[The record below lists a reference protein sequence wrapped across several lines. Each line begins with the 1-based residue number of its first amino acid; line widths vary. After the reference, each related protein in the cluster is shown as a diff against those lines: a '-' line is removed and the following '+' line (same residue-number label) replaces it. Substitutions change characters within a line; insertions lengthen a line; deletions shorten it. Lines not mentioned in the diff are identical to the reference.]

1 MVRMKTAST
10 QDKVLRI
17 PRDRAISSPGVGR
30 QLVWIPATL
39 LALFVLQS
47 LWFIRTQSL
56 TYDEPGDIRGGV
68 EAWQQGRFET
78 WTEHPPLG
86 RMWSTLLLA
95 RTHVGISLE
104 PLTFG
109 YRVTAMQPGPEWVAW
124 HTRPMNT
131 LLGVM
136 LGVALWFATRR
147 LFSEGSANV
156 ALALFAFT
164 PSLIAHFS
172 LSTTDGAGTLFIF
185 LVAFQLVRWRRHP
198 SRGQTALVGLVL
210 GGLLLSKMYAPPLV
224 LLALVLMLLLKPE
237 GVALRPAQW
246 NWKPMLVALVLALV
260 TLWAGY
266 FFHVSHLK
274 VADGQVTVT
283 YPNRPVKTLATKTH
297 LRINTVVPAGEFFEG
312 LREVALSNKRGRP
325 AWFFG
330 KIYPAGGVKLYYPA
344 AVVLKWPTILSA
356 LFLAS
361 LLMGVRK
368 VCRVPADLLVMCA
381 FAVVFL
387 FFAIQSKYDIGER
400 HILPLYPFVLLIAGS
415 FWEHVKARKAGLR
428 FNFEWLSRTRVINF
442 NIVALLL
449 VLALN
454 AADALRSA
462 PDYLTYF
469 NILVK
474 PANSWRY
481 LTDSNLDWG
490 QGLIALRDYEFQHPN
505 ETLRLAYF
513 GSINPALYGVRAT
526 PPAPEDR
533 AEGKVVIGA
542 SCLSGQVL
550 TDPNSY
556 RWLLSY
562 PPKEMIDRSMFVYD
576 TK

>member
-1 MVRMKTAST
+1 M
-10 QDKVLRI
+10 
-17 PRDRAISSPGVGR
+17 
-30 QLVWIPATL
+30 
-39 LALFVLQS
+39 QS
-47 LWFIRTQSL
+47 FWFIQTQSL
-56 TYDEPGDIRGGV
+56 TYDEPAHIIAGV
-68 EAWQQGRFET
+68 DAWRHGRFEV
-78 WTEHPPLG
+78 WNDHPPLG
-86 RMWSTLLLA
+86 RLWLTLPMMRVDSQYAWRQL
-95 RTHVGISLE
+95 
-104 PLTFG
+104 PNG
-109 YRVTAMQPGPEWVAW
+109 YRVEAMQPGPEEIAALI
-124 HTRPMNT
+124 RPMNT
-131 LLGVM
+131 LLGIF
-136 LGVALWFATRR
+136 LGIALWFATRR
-147 LFSEGSANV
+147 LFSEGAANV

-172 LSTTDGAGTLFIF
+172 VATTDGIGTLFIF
-185 LVAFQLVRWRRHP
+185 LVAFQLVRWRHRP
-198 SRGQTALVGLVL
+198 TWLQTAILGLAL
-210 GGLLLSKMYAPPLV
+210 GGLLLAKFYAPPLV

-312 LREVALSNKRGRP
+312 LRDVALSNKRGRP
-325 AWFFG
+325 AWLFG
-330 KIYPAGGVKLYYPA
+330 KIYPTGGIKLYYPA

-526 PPAPEDR
+526 PLAPEDR

>member
-1 MVRMKTAST
+1 MTTAST
-10 QDKVLRI
+10 
-17 PRDRAISSPGVGR
+17 STS
-30 QLVWIPATL
+30 L
-39 LALFVLQS
+39 LARRRSLHPRTAIPFVLLATFAMQS
-47 LWFIRTQSL
+47 FWFIQTQSL
-56 TYDEPGDIRGGV
+56 TSDEPAHIIAGV
-68 EAWQQGRFET
+68 DAWRHGRFEV
-78 WTEHPPLG
+78 WNDHPPLG
-86 RMWSTLLLA
+86 RLWLTLPMMRVDSQYAWRQL
-95 RTHVGISLE
+95 
-104 PLTFG
+104 PNG
-109 YRVTAMQPGPEWVAW
+109 YRVEAMQPGPEEIAAL
-124 HTRPMNT
+124 TRPMNT
-131 LLGVM
+131 LLGIF
-136 LGVALWFATRR
+136 LGIALWFATRR
-147 LFSEGSANV
+147 LFSEGAANV

-172 LSTTDGAGTLFIF
+172 VATTDGIGTLFIF
-185 LVAFQLVRWRRHP
+185 LVAFQLVRWRHRP
-198 SRGQTALVGLVL
+198 TWLQTAILGLAL
-210 GGLLLSKMYAPPLV
+210 GGLLLAKFYAPPLV

-312 LREVALSNKRGRP
+312 LRDVALSNKRGRP

-330 KIYPAGGVKLYYPA
+330 KIYPTGGIKLYYPA
-344 AVVLKWPTILSA
+344 AVVLKWPTILLA

-526 PPAPEDR
+526 PLAPEDR
-533 AEGKVVIGA
+533 DEGKVVIGA